1 MTKDNFKPQDYR
13 VLGRP
18 IIFEN
23 ARTFLLFFI
32 LYKENMLTQIEPQF
46 KI

>member
-23 ARTFLLFFI
+23 ARTFLLLFYFVQREHAHTDRATI
-32 LYKENMLTQIEPQF
+32 
-46 KI
+46 